1 MENLHL
7 HFALSEHDQDKEYFI
22 QGHGKK
28 EKLESYAANPAKFQE
43 HRLLNAA
50 LALVPESHQKMI
62 THYVENIQL
71 PKDSVTRLTITTPA
85 RNPTDILP
93 DLVAMHIHVP
103 QEEHKQVLLQAGH
116 ENTPT
121 PMVLDFL
128 GVKPHLLTA
137 SNHADVKAGAAL
149 TILPPISIAQSIV
162 FHHPEI
168 GSVDTT
174 ITGNIFSKYLQDRN
188 DFTQLVNF
196 ISNNPDTST
205 ESWYKKMHAFRIDP
219 DTLEE
224 IPVTPN
230 EDPNLFA
237 DKKAMDWPVDPE
249 TGKKVI
255 PQYTL
260 SDEQTGATNGG
271 VLGAATGVI
280 YSVLRKIKND
290 EQFKGSLWNRSQA
303 TVSKTE
309 SNVVPMTTQ
318 AALARQNAH
327 MLTAPP
333 AGWSIKYD
341 SSKQYGLDLFADR
354 LSFSNNTVD
363 FPVLNW
369 PNRILGVYIEFQQAD
384 GTPIPWSVLS
394 GTREGRAH
402 ELVKPNGPMSTIF
415 SDVFAKQNDD
425 TTKLFWGMLGSGNS
439 IFGIPSPT
447 EPTHINFKWP
457 HDNQGNQLASKAQI
471 YIGGLGAAANFKDW
485 DTDVDLAGL
494 VGTLILNYGITAISM
509 AFTIAVVG
517 PLKKKITSKNVKYA
531 ILGASVAL
539 GITAGAVSIAFWENG
554 NAKTVFSKLGNTV
567 AGVLFGVLTE
577 QVLGQVYKKVI
588 DELIAAYAAH
598 LTTEQA
604 LGQIPFAGWAL
615 KVASVAADLASLA
628 ATTIECNASPA
639 TYKLQVQQ
647 TMDLTVTV
655 KPDPRH
661 GTEKQDP
668 IWPMVASHYV
678 ITLKYPKNGKF
689 EGGTTFVKSGPMPQ
703 GKEPIIVV
711 FDKVPAGGQI
721 SMVANVYTSTDWL
734 VGQWDSGPKSATADI
749 NGLLSYSGAIYEN
762 LVPLTPSTT
771 YSEKQRIGYD
781 NTRNE
786 HRWILTTFN
795 IDEKFKKDLVA
806 AAITADFIDAFKKN
820 GVALGAAN
828 QLQVKKITEG
838 NIWELEDK
846 QYNNTYTCTWQL
858 SFKDD
863 KGELHRINIQNKNR
877 PKPPLPNPKT
887 VPDTSGSN
895 HNLAELV
902 GMTINNK
909 AYQLGYSWK
918 ASGLN
923 MKRDNAADSSPV
935 DTGQMYTMQSISTLD
950 QPSEL
955 MIESPIGFSQ
965 MPFIAYNQFGLTPLL
980 VLDMQTYVAELNAAD
995 GKDVPATLKT
1005 ALTEK
1010 AFEIPDGAKI
1020 KLIKADLEWR
1030 IVKST
1035 NETLF
1040 DLVHST
1046 DVVNGKWVKTIQ
1058 VFNYVVPETT
1068 NFYMDPRPDARGN
1081 YHLRNV
1087 SFNDGEPGKYKFDVT
1102 FKENEN
1108 NSWGAFPIPRGS
1120 SLYKI
1125 AVHPAGCIIA
1135 IDYGLDK
1142 MWKLQLPNTAT
1153 TAANANIA
1161 MPLSGTGSLEG
1172 LLSQPKAMTIAADGR
1187 IIILE
1192 QGNQRIQSLD
1202 VSGNPVASFK
1212 GSLSFTIPNSLKV
1225 TLNSKTVSDDL
1236 KKAYQSG
1243 VPEQYIKQPLSK
1255 AYTKKSATELDKN
1268 KVDNSMKEML
1278 KKKLVEL
1285 PEADA
1290 DIAVMVNTM
1299 GQTWFI
1305 TDKKEQIT
1313 FEARWN
1319 QKLSTFA
1326 VYYAPTLEIEVVAP
1340 DLEWKLTDRTNSL
1353 TFEIKARIGE
1363 DKLYV
1368 QQLISTAPLRT
1379 QSGNVEY
1386 LDIAIEDKGYIYVL
1400 FHQGDGTTAQQYML
1414 DIYRPDGTVLLNNS
1428 LTGIAAAK
1436 MAVDK
1441 WRTLWTLNYET
1452 FLGPNN
1458 RTEPGVSG
1466 WIPSTNDLV

>member
-1 MENLHL
+1 MEKLHL
-7 HFALSEHDQDKEYFI
+7 HFALSEHDQEKEFFI

-28 EKLESYAANPAKFQE
+28 EKLHAYAANPAKFQE

-50 LALVPESHQKMI
+50 LGLIPESHQKMI
-62 THYVENIQL
+62 THYVEYIEL
-71 PKDSVTRLTITTPA
+71 PKDSVTRLTIVTPA
-85 RNPTDILP
+85 KNPKDILP

-103 QEEHKQVLLQAGH
+103 QEEHKQVLLQSGH
-116 ENTPT
+116 ENIPT

-149 TILPPISIAQSIV
+149 TILPPVSVAQSIV

-174 ITGNIFSKYLQDRN
+174 VTGNIVSKYLQDRN
-188 DFTQLVNF
+188 DFTQLVNY
-196 ISNNPDTST
+196 ISNNPDTT
-205 ESWYKKMHAFRIDP
+205 ENSWYKKMYAFRIDP

-237 DKKAMDWPVDPE
+237 DKKAMDWPVDQE

-260 SDEQTGATNGG
+260 SDEQTGAANDG
-271 VLGAATGVI
+271 VLGAATSVI
-280 YSVLRKIKND
+280 HSVLRKIKND

-309 SNVVPMTTQ
+309 SNVAPLTTQ
-318 AALARQNAH
+318 ALQAREDAH
-327 MLTAPP
+327 LLTAPP

-341 SSKQYGLDLFADR
+341 SSKQYGLDLYSDR
-354 LSFSNNTVD
+354 LSFSDNTVS

-369 PNRILGVYIEFQQAD
+369 PNRILGVYIEYQEAD
-384 GTPIPWSVLS
+384 GTPIPWSVLRGS
-394 GTREGRAH
+394 RERL
-402 ELVKPNGPMSTIF
+402 ELVKPDGPMSNIF

-425 TTKLFWGMLGSGNS
+425 TTKFFWGMLGAGNS

-447 EPTHINFKWP
+447 EPVNINFKWP
-457 HDNQGNQLASKAQI
+457 HDRQGNQMASKAQI
-471 YIGGLGAAANFKDW
+471 YIGGLGAGNSFKDW

-494 VGTLILNYGITAISM
+494 VGTLIINYGITALSM

-517 PLKKKITSKNVKYA
+517 PLKKQITSKNVKYA

-588 DELIAAYAAH
+588 DELIQAYAVH

-647 TMDLTVTV
+647 TMDLSVTV

-661 GTEKQDP
+661 GTEKQAP

-734 VGQWDSGPKSATADI
+734 VGQWDSGPRSANADI
-749 NGLLSYSGAIYEN
+749 NSQLSYWGAIYEN

-781 NTRNE
+781 NGLHA

-795 IDEKFKKDLVA
+795 IDEKFKKDLEA
-806 AAITADFIDAFKKN
+806 ASISAEFVTAFNKN
-820 GVALGAAN
+820 GVSLGATN
-828 QLQVKKITEG
+828 QLTVKKITQG

-846 QYNNTYTCTWQL
+846 QNNSTYTCTWQL
-858 SFKDD
+858 SHKDD
-863 KGELHRINIQNKNR
+863 KGELHRISIQNKNR

-887 VPDTSGSN
+887 VPDTSGTN
-895 HNLAELV
+895 HNLSELV

-909 AYQLGYSWK
+909 AYQLGYVWK
-918 ASGLN
+918 ASGMS
-923 MKRDNAADSSPV
+923 MKRDNDNK
-935 DTGQMYTMQSISTLD
+935 DTRVESGQMYSMQSISTLD

-955 MIESPIGFSQ
+955 MIASPIGFSQ

-980 VLDMQTYVAELNAAD
+980 VLDMQTYSYRLNDAD
-995 GKDVPATLKT
+995 GKDIPADLK
-1005 ALTEK
+1005 AVLTGK

-1020 KLIKADLEWR
+1020 KLIKKDFEWR
-1030 IVKST
+1030 IVNSA
-1035 NETLF
+1035 NATLF
-1040 DLVHST
+1040 DLVQSS
-1046 DVVNGKWVKTIQ
+1046 DVINGQWIKTIQ
-1058 VFNYVVPETT
+1058 VFNYVIPETT
-1068 NFYMDPRPDARGN
+1068 NFYMDPRADASGH

-1087 SFNDGEPGKYKFDVT
+1087 SFNDGIPGKYTFDVT
-1102 FKENEN
+1102 FKENEK

-1120 SLYKI
+1120 TLYKI
-1125 AVHPAGCIIA
+1125 AMHPAGCIIA

-1142 MWKLQLPNTAT
+1142 MWKLQLPNKAT
-1153 TAANANIA
+1153 TAAQANIA
-1161 MPLSGTGSLEG
+1161 MPLSGSGSLEG
-1172 LLSQPKAMTIAADGR
+1172 LLDQPKAMTIAADGR

-1192 QGNQRIQSLD
+1192 QGNKRIQSLD

-1212 GSLSFTIPNSLKV
+1212 GALSFTMPSSLKD
-1225 TLNSKTVSDDL
+1225 TLNSKVASDDL
-1236 KKAYQSG
+1236 KRAYQSG
-1243 VPEQYIKQPLSK
+1243 VPERYLKQPISK
-1255 AYTKKSATELDKN
+1255 VYTKKSAAELDKN
-1268 KVDNSMKEML
+1268 NVDTGFKEML
-1278 KKKLVEL
+1278 KKKLVDL
-1285 PEADA
+1285 PETDA
-1290 DIAVMVNTM
+1290 DVAVVQNVK
-1299 GQTWFI
+1299 GQSWFI
-1305 TDKKEQIT
+1305 TDKKEHVS
-1313 FEARWN
+1313 FDARWT
-1319 QKLSTFA
+1319 QKLSTFS
-1326 VYYAPTLEIEVVAP
+1326 VYYAPTLEIEVAAP
-1340 DLEWKLTDRTNSL
+1340 GLEWKLIDRANSL
-1353 TFEIKARIGE
+1353 TFEVKAKTGE
-1363 DKLYV
+1363 ATLSV
-1368 QQLISTAPLRT
+1368 QQLISTASLREQT
-1379 QSGNVEY
+1379 GSVEY

-1400 FHQGDGTTAQQYML
+1400 FHQGAGTTAQQYML
-1414 DIYRPDGTVLLNNS
+1414 DIYRPDGTMLLNNS

-1436 MAVDK
+1436 MAIDK